1 MPGPT
6 TISDTEVAGMLKR
19 LYDNLSVDFFP
30 LATVLLAQIKKGGP
44 GGLYNMRWGGAGVY
58 YNAIVGS
65 PVGLTASASGY
76 LPPDAVRTEIQGNID
91 IARLYV
97 RRQVDMKLIVGTT
110 SKAMAYRAIGQKVV
124 GEAKAAY
131 RRGLQRYAHGDAT
144 GKLAVIGTV
153 NSTTSIVVSAP
164 NGVAS
169 SGQGA
174 LFLGVGQYIGV
185 IDASDSTTVLGKAT
199 ITAITTSGDNSTLTL
214 SAAIAGM
221 AATDWLVGAT
231 TNDTEHNA
239 VPNGLVNI
247 TNRGGSYAS
256 LHNVSATTYPETA
269 PTRMVA
275 GTDTDSTSI
284 TEVDLWELIMRV
296 AGKSGNDARDQASE
310 FLVLTTPGLLK
321 ALALSFFG
329 GRDWTMAPKKTLN
342 GGFQAV
348 EIMGVNVVSDSQAP
362 AGTVYLLHLPSLTW
376 IDAKDFGVVTHG
388 DAGVWRWVTDRDA
401 YETSYSHFV
410 TLGAPQRHA
419 LGSIT
424 GFTDAGRY
432 THV

>member
-6 TISDTEVAGMLKR
+6 TINDTEVQGMLKR

-30 LATVLLAQIKKGGP
+30 LATVLIAQIKKGGP

-97 RRQVDMKLIVGTT
+97 RRQLDMKLIVGTT
-110 SKAMAYRAIGQKVV
+110 SKQMAYRAIGQKVV

-153 NSTTSIVVSAP
+153 SSATSIIVSAP
-164 NGVAS
+164 NGIAS
-169 SGQGA
+169 SGQGG
-174 LFLGVGQYIGV
+174 LFLGVGQYVAAYDTTGV
-185 IDASDSTTVLGKAT
+185 TLRGKAT
-199 ITAITTSGDNSTLTL
+199 ITALSTSGDNTTITL
-214 SAAIAGM
+214 SGAGIAGM
-221 AATDWLVGAT
+221 VATDFLVGAT
-231 TNDTEHNA
+231 TNDTELNA
-239 VPNGLVNI
+239 VPNGLANI
-247 TNRGGSYAS
+247 TNRGGSYVS

-275 GTDTDSTSI
+275 GTDTDTTSI
-284 TEVDLWELIMRV
+284 TETDLWELIMRV
-296 AGKSGNDARDQASE
+296 AGRSGNDAREQADE

-342 GGFQAV
+342 GGFKAV
-348 EIMGVNVVSDSQAP
+348 EIMGVNVVADSHCP
-362 AGTVYLLHLPSLTW
+362 AGTCYLLHLPSLTW

-410 TLGAPQRHA
+410 NLGAPQRNS

-424 GFTDAGRY
+424 GYTDAGRY
-432 THV
+432 THI